1 MSELF
6 SEQEMSR
13 GKMPPHMVHFGKS
26 TNPVMTQICI
36 AAAVYLMMATRHK
49 QIWTWTEAREV
60 IKDFRIR

>member
-1 MSELF
+1 
-6 SEQEMSR
+6 
-13 GKMPPHMVHFGKS
+13 MVHFGKS